1 MTTLLNLSQSI
12 NDMQQ
17 ELAREQRFSRDAY
30 QSLKR
35 GLSLVREALDALEK
49 EMQDM
54 FVERDRAM
62 TRLHGNSVPFMTTI
76 DADDPK
82 AAKAIEGKKRKSSA
96 PPPEPEAAVQQDV
109 PEPEQQAAE

>member
-12 NDMQQ
+12 SDMQQ

-35 GLSLVREALDALEK
+35 GVGLVREALDALEK
-49 EMQDM
+49 ELQDM

-62 TRLHGNSVPFMTTI
+62 TRLHGNSAPFTTTI
-76 DADDPK
+76 EADENRK
-82 AAKAIEGKKRKSSA
+82 VIENKKRKQPA
-96 PPPEPEAAVQQDV
+96 PPPEPETPIVQQDA